1 MELFYIITMGIAI
14 VLLILILTYF
24 GLNLS
29 KNTAAV
35 FPPTKNYCPDNWTTS
50 NNGNLCAIPSITPA
64 TGSINGKALPGHY
77 NTGLL
82 ITGNA
87 TTTYAYNGNVLTGS
101 VTPGFVTNINGNSIN
116 FNDAGWGT
124 QLQGQSSIC
133 ALKNWAN
140 TNGIMW
146 DGVSNYTGC

>member
-29 KNTAAV
+29 KNTASV
-35 FPPTKNYCPDNWTTS
+35 FPPTKNYCPDNWTTGTD
-50 NNGNLCAIPSITPA
+50 GNLCAIPSLTTA
-64 TGSINGKALPGHY
+64 TGTLKGNALPSHY

-82 ITGNA
+82 ITGSA
-87 TTTYAYNGNVLTGS
+87 TTDYAYNTTDVLNTKK
-101 VTPGFVTNINGNSIN
+101 TPGYDSDNKAID

-124 QLQGQSSIC
+124 QLQGKSSIC

>member
-50 NNGNLCAIPSITPA
+50 TDGNLCAIPSITPA
-64 TGSINGKALPGHY
+64 GDTLDGKALPNYY

-82 ITGNA
+82 ISGNA
-87 TTTYAYNGNVLTGS
+87 TTAYSYNTTTVLNTKI
-101 VTPGFVTNINGNSIN
+101 TPGYDSEKKAID
-116 FNDAGWGT
+116 FNHAGWGT
-124 QLQGQSSIC
+124 LLQGQSTIC